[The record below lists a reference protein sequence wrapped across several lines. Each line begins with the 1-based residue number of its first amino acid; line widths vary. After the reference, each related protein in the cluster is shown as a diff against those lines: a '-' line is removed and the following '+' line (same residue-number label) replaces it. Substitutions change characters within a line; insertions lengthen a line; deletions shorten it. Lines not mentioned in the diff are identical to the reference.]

1 MDLTPLVEL
10 VRAAARFD
18 PRGHLPFHA
27 AGKPVGWVAP
37 RFARRLEAMTEVFL
51 VGDFGVAL
59 HPDLATPEDRTQA
72 LARAVDVLAQE
83 GWIPGVRHEAYAI
96 RSRFDEPP
104 LFAIERA
111 AARPFGL
118 TTFAVHVNGLARRP
132 DGGMD
137 MWIARRSPTKPID
150 PGRLDNLVG
159 GGIAAG
165 HTAAHTLVK
174 ECFEEAGILEPLAR
188 QARPAGLVGLLREV
202 PEGVQ
207 SEVIFVHD
215 LALPPEFTPW
225 NTDGEVTEFRR
236 ISLTALPAAL
246 AQDAASFTLDAALVI
261 LDCLVRHGVIG
272 PDDRGYQCLVTGLR
286 PQPSG

>member
-1 MDLTPLVEL
+1 MDLTPLVEI

-18 PRGHLPFHA
+18 PGDHLPFHA
-27 AGKPVGWVAP
+27 AGQQVGWVTPQLAG
-37 RFARRLEAMTEVFL
+37 RLEAMTEVFL

-59 HPDLATPEDRTQA
+59 HPDLTAPEDRTRA
-72 LARAVDVLAQE
+72 LARAVDRLAAE
-83 GWIPGVRHEAYAI
+83 GWISGVRHEPYAI
-96 RSRFDEPP
+96 RGRFDEPP

-118 TTFAVHVNGLARRP
+118 TTFAVHVNGLAHRS
-132 DGGMD
+132 DGGTD

-150 PGRLDNLVG
+150 PGLLDNLVG

-165 HTAAHTLVK
+165 YTAAQTLVK

-188 QARPAGLVGLLREV
+188 KARPAGLVGLLREV

-215 LALPPEFTPW
+215 LALPPEFAPW
-225 NTDGEVTEFRR
+225 NTDGEVAEFRR
-236 ISLTALPAAL
+236 VPLQALPEML
-246 AQDAASFTLDAALVI
+246 AQDAPSFTLDAALVI

-272 PDDRGYQCLVTGLR
+272 PDDRGYQSLVTGLG
-286 PQPSG
+286 PKPFG

>member
-1 MDLTPLVEL
+1 LDLTPLMDI

-18 PRGHLPFHA
+18 PSGQLPFHA
-27 AGKPVGWVAP
+27 AGEPVGWVAP
-37 RFARRLEAMTEVFL
+37 RLAERLEAMTEVFL

-59 HPDLATPEDRTQA
+59 HPDLATPEARTLA
-72 LARAVDVLAQE
+72 LARAVETLAAE
-83 GWIPGVRHEAYAI
+83 GWIPGVRHELYAI
-96 RSRFDEPP
+96 RRRFHAPT
-104 LFAIERA
+104 LFTIERA

-118 TTFAVHVNGLARRP
+118 TTFAVHVNGLVHRP
-132 DGGMD
+132 EGGTD

-150 PGRLDNLVG
+150 PGLLDNLVG
-159 GGIAAG
+159 GGVAAG
-165 HTAAHTLVK
+165 HTAAQTLVK

-188 QARPAGLVGLLREV
+188 KARPAGWVGLRREV

-225 NTDGEVTEFRR
+225 NTDGEVTEFQRVP
-236 ISLTALPAAL
+236 LQTLPHTL
-246 AQDAASFTLDAALVI
+246 AHEAASFTLDAALVI

-272 PDDRGYQCLVTGLR
+272 PDDRGYQCLVAGLR
-286 PQPSG
+286 PKPLG